1 MTDEKRSTRRGVLR
15 LTGAAAATAALP
27 GVAGA
32 VGDDGGNGV
41 GPNFRVRGRE
51 IKKVQVRPEEVT
63 VRTRKTSP
71 ALKKR
76 YGFEKGTISKTETVE
91 RRKPAVDDLPERT
104 TETLNRKWD
113 ARVAK
118 AGEWKEAFEQG
129 NGAASASTAYTTGLS
144 YRETDYP
151 YGVYE
156 YAETNGIYE
165 QIAPMN
171 VISPDAMSDVV
182 GTLYDN
188 GYTGFVAQYSRSAF
202 NSETWQFETQHDTAA
217 TSVFG
222 LLGRKHAKFWE
233 FEGYTSCSAH
243 VDSAVPHEAIAHE
256 EAEQHILD
264 KFNNASGWFG
274 IDDYYDIN
282 NGSFLDHDGAASGVF

>member
-76 YGFEKGTISKTETVE
+76 YGFEN
-91 RRKPAVDDLPERT
+91 LPTRDNK
-104 TETLNRKWD
+104 TLNKKWD

-118 AGEWKEAFEQG
+118 AGEWKEVFEQG

-156 YAETNGIYE
+156 YAETDGVYE
-165 QIAPMN
+165 QVAPMN

-182 GTLYDN
+182 GTLYNN
-188 GYTGFVAQYSRSAF
+188 GYTGYVVQYNRSAF
-202 NSETWQFETQHDTAA
+202 NSETWQFETQHDSAA
-217 TSVFG
+217 TGTFG
-222 LLGRKHAKFWE
+222 FLGRKHAKFWE

-243 VDSAVPHEAIAHE
+243 VDSSVPHEAISHE

-264 KFNNASGWFG
+264 KFDNASGWFG